1 MSIQVTS
8 TSSHVVITNGAN
20 VRSINKQV
28 IREISILRGTIIKI
42 DIGGGA
48 LRNIFL
54 PIADITLPDHPD
66 NATLLNALNNM
77 LVPLEIDLAEDISR
91 LSDSM
96 TTMQERLEGLLPASL
111 QEPSIIDESDTNRIY
126 SGFAD
131 IDATPDQPRWAIMRT
146 TIQDDIITNE
156 WADGTQAMTS
166 VWDNRTALSYS

>member
-54 PIADITLPDHPD
+54 PIVDITLPVHAD
-66 NATLLNALNNM
+66 NDTLLNALNNM

-91 LSDSM
+91 LSESM
-96 TTMQERLEGLLPASL
+96 TTMQSRLEGLLPASL

-131 IDATPDQPRWAIMRT
+131 IDATSDQPRWAIMRT